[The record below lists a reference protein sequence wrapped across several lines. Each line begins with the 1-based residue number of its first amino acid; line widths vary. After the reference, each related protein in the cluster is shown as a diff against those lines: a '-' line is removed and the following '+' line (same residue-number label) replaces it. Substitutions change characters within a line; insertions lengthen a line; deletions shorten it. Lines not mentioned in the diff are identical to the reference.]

1 MVINSA
7 RKVLEIEAKAIEK
20 LSQNLDEN
28 FTKAVELLLS
38 CKGRV
43 IVTGVGKSGII
54 GKKISAT
61 LSSTGTPSLFLDPAE
76 AVHGDLGM
84 VLGSDVI
91 LAISNSG
98 ETEEI
103 NKLLPFFKRMKNR
116 VIAFTGEKNST
127 LAKKSDIVISIK
139 IDEEACPLGL
149 VPTAS
154 TTATLAMGDALA
166 IALLDKR
173 GFKKRDFVR
182 LHPGG
187 TLGKRLM
194 LKVGDVMRTGE
205 EIPCVNE
212 EVTLMEAIK
221 KITEKKHGFTSVID
235 KKGKLTGVI
244 TDGDLRR
251 AIERNVDFNHQEVKE
266 VMTLNPKT
274 IEKDKL
280 VAEAVEKMEKNSIT
294 SLVIVD
300 EENRPI
306 GIVHLH
312 DLLGRTEFKI
322 K

>member
-7 RKVLEIEAKAIEK
+7 KKVLEIEARAIK
-20 LSQNLDEN
+20 NLLKSVDDN
-28 FTKAVELLLS
+28 FAKAVDLILS
-38 CKGRV
+38 CKARI
-43 IVTGVGKSGII
+43 IVTGVGKSGLI

-61 LSSTGTPSLFLDPAE
+61 LSSTGTASFFLESAE
-76 AVHGDLGM
+76 AFHGDLGM
-84 VLGSDVI
+84 ILENDII

-103 NKLLPFFKRMKNR
+103 NKLLPFLKKNGNKI
-116 VIAFTGEKNST
+116 IAFTGNKKST
-127 LAKKSDIVISIK
+127 LAKKSDIVINIHVEK
-139 IDEEACPLGL
+139 EACSLGL
-149 VPTAS
+149 APTAS
-154 TTATLAMGDALA
+154 TTAALAMGDALA

-173 GFKKRDFVR
+173 GFKKKDFIR

-194 LKVGDVMRTGE
+194 LRIEDIMITGKN
-205 EIPCVNE
+205 IPLANE
-212 EVTLMEAIK
+212 NALLIDAIK
-221 KITEKKHGFTSVID
+221 EITRKNQGFTCIIN

-251 AIERNVDFNHQEVKE
+251 AIQQNVDFKRQRAKE
-266 VMTLNPKT
+266 IMTLNPLT
-274 IEKDKL
+274 IEKKKF
-280 VAEAVEKMEKNSIT
+280 VAEAIERMEKKAIT

-300 EENRPI
+300 KLKRPI

-312 DLLGRTEFKI
+312 DLLGRNEFKI